1 MQDMQHMQG
10 SIKVLLLARL
20 FYARVAYAVYGED
33 EAGLETVGWT
43 AMAREWGQTQDP
55 KPASDCQSRKT

>member
-1 MQDMQHMQG
+1 MQHMQG
-10 SIKVLLLARL
+10 SIKVPLLARL
-20 FYARVAYAVYGED
+20 FYARVAYAVYGEN
-33 EAGLETVGWT
+33 EAGMETVGWT